1 MPTTPR
7 SYQQLQPEDRV
18 TMASLLQQ
26 NHSLRDIAAVLN
38 RSPSTIS
45 REHHRNVAKVAG
57 IAPASPYAS
66 AMAQHKCQQRRRAG
80 RPLTKLHPDK
90 PMFDVTRHLLGQR
103 WSPEQIALT
112 LAALY
117 PKGHGYRVST
127 ETIYNCIYAQP
138 VGELKRE
145 LVACLRHTHNKR
157 VPRSKGQD
165 RRGQIPDMLSI
176 HVRPPEIE
184 DRQFPGHW
192 EGDLIKGEGN
202 ASAVGTLVERTSR
215 LVMLIKLPHPKPAS
229 AANVLQAFTDKLLSI
244 AVPMRQSMTYDQGKE
259 MARHKELAK
268 ATGIA
273 VYFCDPHSP
282 WQRGSNENM
291 NGLVR
296 QYLPKGTDL
305 SGYSQEQLDAIADEI
320 NNRPRKG
327 LGVRSPLAVY
337 TELLLNSPQHST
349 LIH

>member
-1 MPTTPR
+1 MQSTPAR
-7 SYQQLQPEDRV
+7 RYQQLQPEDRV
-18 TMASLLQQ
+18 TLASLVQQ
-26 NHSLRDIAAVLN
+26 KHSVRAIAQVLG

-45 REHHRNVAKVAG
+45 RELRRNAQPAG
-57 IAPASPYAS
+57 YAS
-66 AMAQHKCQQRRRAG
+66 TSARTCAQRRRQQG
-80 RPLTKLHPDK
+80 RPPAKLHRDGILFAL
-90 PMFDVTRHLLGQR
+90 MHHFLGQR

-112 LAALY
+112 LARIF
-117 PKGHGYRVST
+117 PKGHEHRVSH

-145 LVACLRHTHNKR
+145 LIATLRHAHNKR

-165 RRGQIPDMLSI
+165 RRGQIPDMVSI
-176 HVRPPEIE
+176 HMRPPEIE

-192 EGDLIKGEGN
+192 EGDLIKGAAN

-215 LVMLIKLPHPKPAS
+215 LLMLVKLPEFKPAS
-229 AANVLQAFTDKLLSI
+229 AANVMQAFSDKLLGI
-244 AVPMRQSMTYDQGKE
+244 AAPMRQSMTYDQGRE
-259 MARHKELAK
+259 MAMHKELSK
-268 ATGIA
+268 RTGVA

-282 WQRGSNENM
+282 WQRGSNENT

-305 SGYSQEQLDAIADEI
+305 SGYSQEQLDAIADQI

-337 TELLLNSPQHST
+337 RELLLNSPQHST
-349 LIH
+349 LVH

>member
-1 MPTTPR
+1 MQSTPSKR
-7 SYQQLQPEDRV
+7 YQQLQPEDRV
-18 TMASLLQQ
+18 TLASLVQQ
-26 NHSLRDIAAVLN
+26 KYSVRAMAQVLG
-38 RSPSTIS
+38 RSPSTVS
-45 REHHRNVAKVAG
+45 RELRRNAQAAG
-57 IAPASPYAS
+57 YAS
-66 AMAQHKCQQRRRAG
+66 TSARTCAQQRRLQG
-80 RPLTKLHPDK
+80 RPPIKLHRDGILFGL
-90 PMFDVTRHLLGQR
+90 MRHFLGER

-112 LAALY
+112 LARIF
-117 PKGHGYRVST
+117 PKGHEHRVSH

-145 LVACLRHTHNKR
+145 LIATLRQAHNKR

-165 RRGQIPDMLSI
+165 RRGQIPDMVSI

-192 EGDLIKGEGN
+192 EGDLIKGAAN

-215 LVMLIKLPHPKPAS
+215 LLMLIKLPEFKPAS
-229 AANVLQAFTDKLLSI
+229 AANVMQAFTDKLLGI
-244 AVPMRQSMTYDQGKE
+244 AAPMRQSMTYDQGRE
-259 MARHKELAK
+259 MAMHKELSRR
-268 ATGIA
+268 TGMA

-282 WQRGSNENM
+282 WQRGSNENT

-305 SGYSQEQLDAIADEI
+305 SGYSQEQLDAIADQI

-337 TELLLNSPQHST
+337 RELLLNSPQHSS
-349 LIH
+349 LVH

>member
-1 MPTTPR
+1 MQSTPQR
-7 SYQQLQPEDRV
+7 RYQQLQPEDRV
-18 TMASLLQQ
+18 TLASLIQQ
-26 NHSLRDIAAVLN
+26 KFTVREIALVLG

-45 REHHRNVAKVAG
+45 RELLRNAQPAG
-57 IAPASPYAS
+57 YAS
-66 AMAQHKCQQRRRAG
+66 TAARACALQRRRQG
-80 RPLTKLHPDK
+80 RAPNKLHRDGIL
-90 PMFDVTRHLLGQR
+90 FDVMRHFLGLR
-103 WSPEQIALT
+103 WSPEQLALT
-112 LAALY
+112 LACIF
-117 PKGHGYRVST
+117 PKGHEHRVSH

-145 LVACLRHTHNKR
+145 LIATLRHAHNKR
-157 VPRSKGQD
+157 VPRSKGED
-165 RRGQIPDMLSI
+165 RRGQIPDMVSI

-192 EGDLIKGEGN
+192 EGDLIKGAAN

-215 LVMLIKLPHPKPAS
+215 LLMLIKLPEFKPAS
-229 AANVLQAFTDKLLSI
+229 AVNVMQAFSDKLLGI
-244 AVPMRQSMTYDQGKE
+244 AEPMRQSMTYDQGRE
-259 MARHKELAK
+259 MAMHKELSK
-268 ATGIA
+268 RTGVA

-282 WQRGSNENM
+282 WQRGSNENT

-305 SGYSQEQLDAIADEI
+305 SGYSQEQLDAIADQI

-337 TELLLNSPQHST
+337 RELLLNSPQHST
-349 LIH
+349 LVH

>member
-1 MPTTPR
+1 MT
-7 SYQQLQPEDRV
+7 L
-18 TMASLLQQ
+18 ASLVQQ
-26 NHSLRDIAAVLN
+26 KLGVREMALVMG

-45 REHHRNVAKVAG
+45 RELQRNALPSG
-57 IAPASPYAS
+57 YAS
-66 AMAQHKCQQRRRAG
+66 ASARACAQQRRRQA
-80 RPLTKLHPDK
+80 RPLGKLHRHGVL
-90 PMFDVTRHLLGQR
+90 FDVVHHFLRER

-112 LAALY
+112 LAAIY
-117 PKGHGYRVST
+117 PKGHEHRVSH

-145 LVACLRHTHNKR
+145 LIATLRHAHNKR

-165 RRGQIPDMLSI
+165 RRGQIPNMVSI
-176 HVRPPEIE
+176 HLRPPEVE

-192 EGDLIKGEGN
+192 EGDLIKGAAN

-215 LVMLIKLPHPKPAS
+215 LVMLVKLPEFQPAS

-244 AVPMRQSMTYDQGKE
+244 AAPMRQSMTYDQGRE
-259 MARHKELAK
+259 MAMHKELSK
-268 ATGIA
+268 RTGIA

-305 SGYSQEQLDAIADEI
+305 SVHSQEQLDAIADQI

-337 TELLLNSPQHST
+337 RDLLLNRPQHST
-349 LIH
+349 LVH

>member
-1 MPTTPR
+1 MQTSPR
-7 SYQQLQPEDRV
+7 HYQQLQPEDRV

-45 REHHRNVAKVAG
+45 RERRRNGVSVIGTVA
-57 IAPASPYAS
+57 ASPYAS
-66 AMAQHKCQQRRRAG
+66 ATAQRSCQQRRRAG
-80 RPLTKLHPDK
+80 RPLAKLHTDR
-90 PMFDVTRHLLGQR
+90 PMFEVVRRLLGIR

-145 LVACLRHTHNKR
+145 LVACLRHAHNKR

-176 HVRPPEIE
+176 HIRPPEIE

-192 EGDLIKGEGN
+192 EGDLIKGAGN

-244 AVPMRQSMTYDQGKE
+244 AAPMRQSMAYDQGRE
-259 MARHKELAK
+259 MARLKELVK

-273 VYFCDPHSP
+273 VYLCDPHSHL
-282 WQRGSNENM
+282 QRGSNENM
-291 NGLVR
+291 NDLVR

-305 SGYSQEQLDAIADEI
+305 SGYSQ
-320 NNRPRKG
+320 
-327 LGVRSPLAVY
+327 
-337 TELLLNSPQHST
+337 
-349 LIH
+349 

>member
-1 MPTTPR
+1 MQSTPQR
-7 SYQQLQPEDRV
+7 RYQQLQPEDRV
-18 TMASLLQQ
+18 TLASLIQQ
-26 NHSLRDIAAVLN
+26 KYTVRDIALVLG

-45 REHHRNVAKVAG
+45 RELLRNAQPAG
-57 IAPASPYAS
+57 YAS
-66 AMAQHKCQQRRRAG
+66 TAASACALQRRRQG
-80 RPLTKLHPDK
+80 RASNKLHRDGVL
-90 PMFDVTRHLLGQR
+90 FDVMRHFLGLR

-112 LAALY
+112 LARIF
-117 PKGHGYRVST
+117 PKGHEHRVSH

-145 LVACLRHTHNKR
+145 LIATLRHAHNKR

-165 RRGQIPDMLSI
+165 RRGQIPDMVSI

-192 EGDLIKGEGN
+192 EGDLIKGAGN

-215 LVMLIKLPHPKPAS
+215 LLMLIKLPEFMPAS
-229 AANVLQAFTDKLLSI
+229 AVNVMQAFSDKLLGI
-244 AVPMRQSMTYDQGKE
+244 AAPMRQSMTYDQGRE
-259 MARHKELAK
+259 MAMHKELSRR
-268 ATGIA
+268 TGIA

-282 WQRGSNENM
+282 WQRGSNENT

-305 SGYSQEQLDAIADEI
+305 SGYSQEQLDAIADQI

-337 TELLLNSPQHST
+337 RELLLNSPQHST
-349 LIH
+349 LVH

>member
-1 MPTTPR
+1 MQSTPSKR
-7 SYQQLQPEDRV
+7 YQQLQPEDRV
-18 TMASLLQQ
+18 TLASLIQQ
-26 NHSLRDIAAVLN
+26 KYTVRDIALVLG

-45 REHHRNVAKVAG
+45 RELLRNAQPAG
-57 IAPASPYAS
+57 YAS
-66 AMAQHKCQQRRRAG
+66 TAASACALQRRRQG
-80 RPLTKLHPDK
+80 RASNKLHRDGVL
-90 PMFDVTRHLLGQR
+90 FDVMRHFLGLR

-112 LAALY
+112 LARIF
-117 PKGHGYRVST
+117 PKGHEHRVSH

-145 LVACLRHTHNKR
+145 LIATLRHAHNKR

-165 RRGQIPDMLSI
+165 RRGQIPDMVSI
-176 HVRPPEIE
+176 HLRPPEIE
-184 DRQFPGHW
+184 DRQFPGDW
-192 EGDLIKGEGN
+192 EGDLIKGAAN

-215 LVMLIKLPHPKPAS
+215 LLMLIKLPEFKPAS
-229 AANVLQAFTDKLLSI
+229 AANVMQAFSDKLLGT
-244 AVPMRQSMTYDQGKE
+244 AAPMRQSMTYDQGRE
-259 MARHKELAK
+259 MAMHKELSK
-268 ATGIA
+268 RTGVA

-282 WQRGSNENM
+282 WQRGSNENT

-305 SGYSQEQLDAIADEI
+305 SGYSQEQLDAIADQI

-337 TELLLNSPQHST
+337 REPLLNNPQHST
-349 LIH
+349 LVH